1 MIKKA
6 GGGQGGEAKRREK
19 TVKRK
24 EGWKGRKE
32 KGWGEGG
39 RKESRQAGK
48 QRDKR
53 KKEYEMR
60 KKKTIILHR

>member
-32 KGWGEGG
+32 KGWGGG
-39 RKESRQAGK
+39 RKKGKQAGR
-48 QRDKR
+48 QTKR
-53 KKEYEMR
+53 
-60 KKKTIILHR
+60 